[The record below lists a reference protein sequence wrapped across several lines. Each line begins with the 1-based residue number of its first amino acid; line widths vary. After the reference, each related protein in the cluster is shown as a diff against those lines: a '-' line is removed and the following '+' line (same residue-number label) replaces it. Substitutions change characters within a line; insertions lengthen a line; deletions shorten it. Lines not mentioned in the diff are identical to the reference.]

1 MCAVP
6 ERITLPG
13 INKKRKSG
21 RGSPNSIMDLGG
33 EEEKEDTQDFDAV
46 YINLTKRMD
55 RRKLIQGEMRAQGL
69 KGKRFSARAGDDV
82 KDSIVARE
90 WHSKLNCLYD
100 KKTLP
105 ALHKMSK
112 GERGCSGSHAALWK
126 QVARRDD
133 SSRPLLILED
143 DAVLSDRSG
152 TSFTE
157 ITNRC
162 IAAVEQVRPPALL
175 PCPRPGCLRPPR
187 HLYRTVWISR
197 PSQAAS
203 NSSAAPSH
211 SLTPHPAPLNQVY
224 DVTTEPLLLYVG
236 CEVVQWRDSRR
247 IIVEGPPVLKL
258 REAEY
263 LWQTSSYI
271 IWPAAVRAHPPA
283 PCNPKTRSCCPA
295 CDLRTAA
302 RVPPTRATTCL
313 IALSFP
319 PWQAKELL
327 KHLPID
333 SPTDCYIS
341 KLVLEGKL
349 TAIVASPAVAEQR
362 DPYEKGDI
370 KHTNKYK

>member
-1 MCAVP
+1 VAMPKVTLSCMLASVEGEDKPKSAVYTCTSGATFHGLKAWREHMVLRSALRKLP

-33 EEEKEDTQDFDAV
+33 EEEDTQDFDAV

-82 KDSIVARE
+82 KDSVVARE

-162 IAAVEQVRPPALL
+162 IAAVEQV
-175 PCPRPGCLRPPR
+175 
-187 HLYRTVWISR
+187 
-197 PSQAAS
+197 
-203 NSSAAPSH
+203 
-211 SLTPHPAPLNQVY
+211 Y

-271 IWPAAVRAHPPA
+271 IWPAA
-283 PCNPKTRSCCPA
+283 
-295 CDLRTAA
+295 
-302 RVPPTRATTCL
+302 
-313 IALSFP
+313 
-319 PWQAKELL
+319 AKELL